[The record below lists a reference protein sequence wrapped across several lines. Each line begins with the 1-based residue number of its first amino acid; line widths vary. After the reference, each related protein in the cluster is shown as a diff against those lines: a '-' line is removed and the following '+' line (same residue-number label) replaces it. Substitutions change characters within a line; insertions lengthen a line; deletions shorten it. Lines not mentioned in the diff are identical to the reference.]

1 MFKKIRIIV
10 LLLILASVSSTVLL
24 QKSITHDWQGS
35 LDIRIIPVIA
45 DQKQQ
50 TSSFVNTLKAR
61 QFQNIERY
69 LIAQGKHYKL
79 NLNNSL
85 NIQLEAPISNIPP
98 TAPQTDAS
106 RLSIILWSLKLKWW
120 AWQNQLN
127 DHHIAQVRI
136 YILYQSPD
144 DGISLPHSTGL
155 QNGLIGLVN
164 ARAIGTRRS
173 LHQVIITHELL
184 HIFGASDKYS
194 LESGEA
200 IYPNGYAD
208 PNKKPLYPQIKAEI
222 MGRSIPLNAT
232 QSEIARSLSQTIIGK
247 TTAAEIGWVN
257 ADTN

>member
-45 DQKQQ
+45 DQKEQ

-69 LIAQGKHYKL
+69 LIAQAKHYKL
-79 NLNNSL
+79 DLNNSL
-85 NIQLEAPISNIPP
+85 NIQLEAPITNIPP
-98 TAPQTDAS
+98 TVPQAGAS

-120 AWQNQLN
+120 AWQNQPS
-127 DHHIAQVRI
+127 DHHIAQIRI
-136 YILYQSPD
+136 YTLYQSPD

-164 ARAIGTRRS
+164 ARAVGTRRS

-184 HIFGASDKYS
+184 HIFGASDKYN
-194 LESGEA
+194 LENGQA
-200 IYPNGYAD
+200 IYPDGYAE
-208 PNKKPLYPQIKAEI
+208 PNKKPLYPQLKAEI
-222 MGRSIPLNAT
+222 MGRSIPLNT
-232 QSEIARSLSQTIIGK
+232 TKLQIARSLNQTLIGEI
-247 TTAAEIGWVN
+247 TATEIGWLN
-257 ADTN
+257 TNSH